1 MIDQQSIITQNN
13 NNRLHTSLVLL
24 IYQLILHEEMNI
36 TLCLHAAAV
45 RVSPMSESRYLV
57 TARGHSV
64 QGGAVVS
71 KQGEKFLGRL

>member
-1 MIDQQSIITQNN
+1 MIDQQSVITQN

-36 TLCLHAAAV
+36 TLSLHAAAA
-45 RVSPMSESRYLV
+45 RVSPVSESRYLV

-71 KQGEKFLGRL
+71 KTR